1 MDYIDSTSFFEI
13 NPHFKVTRKIVFG
26 ETILIYDNI
35 LNVDTCNSLINDFEK
50 NNDYHIKYRD
60 TFILP
65 LQNNE
70 NKFISKLSYIYT
82 SYLNSKSLL
91 YVPEKIEIVKWPEN
105 SEQPVHKDNVRSSTK
120 LTSITYLNDDF
131 IGGEP
136 VIEGIKITP
145 ITGRTYFI
153 DGKMYKHGVLNVIK
167 GSRQALTIWYN
178 NG

>member
-1 MDYIDSTSFFEI
+1 MI
-13 NPHFKVTRKIVFG
+13 
-26 ETILIYDNI
+26 IYDNI

-120 LTSITYLNDDF
+120 LTSITYLNYDF
-131 IGGEP
+131 IGGKTCLENGIEISP
-136 VIEGIKITP
+136 KRGDVI
-145 ITGRTYFI
+145 FF
-153 DGKMYKHGVLNVIK
+153 DGQEYEHWVTKVEKNTRYTLAM
-167 GSRQALTIWYN
+167 WYTN
-178 NG
+178 NLDLIYI

>member
-1 MDYIDSTSFFEI
+1 MI
-13 NPHFKVTRKIVFG
+13 
-26 ETILIYDNI
+26 IYDNI

-120 LTSITYLNDDF
+120 LTTITYQNDDF
-131 IGGEP
+131 IGTGTLNTNGTTDTNFQAKYLGATSTTGSAHETWIGELGLYNK
-136 VIEGIKITP
+136 VLSRTEITNL
-145 ITGRTYFI
+145 ITYL
-153 DGKMYKHGVLNVIK
+153 K
-167 GSRQALTIWYN
+167 SRWI
-178 NG
+178 G

>member
-1 MDYIDSTSFFEI
+1 MI
-13 NPHFKVTRKIVFG
+13 
-26 ETILIYDNI
+26 IYDNI

-105 SEQPVHKDNVRSSTK
+105 SEQPVHKDNVRSTTK

-131 IGGEP
+131 QGGKTCLENGIEISTKRGD
-136 VIEGIKITP
+136 VI
-145 ITGRTYFI
+145 FF
-153 DGKMYKHGVLNVIK
+153 DGQEYEHWVTKVEKNTRYTLAM
-167 GSRQALTIWYN
+167 WYTN
-178 NG
+178 NLDLIYI